1 MSHLRGRLHQE
12 AVKQVNPGNDLQFMV
27 LGCNV

>member
-12 AVKQVNPGNDLQFMV
+12 AVKQVNPGNDLKIMNGAW
-27 LGCNV
+27 L

>member
-12 AVKQVNPGNDLQFMV
+12 AVKQVNPGNDLQFMDGAW
-27 LGCNV
+27 L